1 MEALNLRSALERNG
15 ATLDESQ
22 IKFVSAIEN
31 EMNERAKKQE
41 ETYSASLQEALRSVV
56 GAQAKNEKGETV
68 TVADQLRSLAEGLE
82 KVEKNNVRNLSNV
95 EKFQLRKMVKDQH
108 KDICDAI
115 RNGNDF
121 EITFNAK
128 RTAAMFTAASAVS
141 NAEGVDLPLNEN
153 FLFESD
159 IAKIR
164 YPENFILNVIS
175 NQQVAKV
182 PQQIIKNEQATEEGA
197 VAVVDEGGTKPL
209 TSDTF
214 VRTLTLRKKYAARIE
229 WTEEFELDNEM
240 LYSEV
245 LALFEEKVVRAWN
258 NGLIDI
264 IVDNGTAYTSS
275 VMDGTLVI
283 PDNGLAVIACQS
295 VINGMN
301 FNADTVLM
309 HPSDIVTTMFTQD
322 TEGNSR
328 LLPYMQ
334 NGAINGMT
342 VVSSNAITQG
352 TAIVMDSS
360 VYREWHSDFILRFG
374 TYNDQFI
381 KNEKS
386 AIGEVFSI
394 LRIAVNNLP
403 GVMAIDLDAVKAS
416 LLIAEP
422 SV

>member
-1 MEALNLRSALERNG
+1 
-15 ATLDESQ
+15 
-22 IKFVSAIEN
+22 
-31 EMNERAKKQE
+31 
-41 ETYSASLQEALRSVV
+41 
-56 GAQAKNEKGETV
+56 
-68 TVADQLRSLAEGLE
+68 
-82 KVEKNNVRNLSNV
+82 
-95 EKFQLRKMVKDQH
+95 MVKEQH

-128 RTAAMFTAASAVS
+128 RTAAMFTAATAVS

-334 NGAINGMT
+334 NGAINGMR

>member
-1 MEALNLRSALERNG
+1 MEALNLRSALEKNG
-15 ATLDESQ
+15 ATLDENQ

-41 ETYSASLQEALRSVV
+41 ELYSTSLTEALRSVV

-108 KDICDAI
+108 KDICEAI
-115 RNGNDF
+115 RTGKDF
-121 EITFNAK
+121 EISFNAK
-128 RTAAMFTAASAVS
+128 RSAAMFTAETAVS

-153 FLFESD
+153 YAFESD

-182 PQQIIKNEQATEEGA
+182 PQQIIKNEQATDEGA
-197 VAVVDEGGTKPL
+197 VAVVAEGGTKPL

-214 VRTLTLRKKYAARIE
+214 VRTLTLRKKYAGRIE
-229 WTEEFELDNEM
+229 WTEEFEIDNEM

-258 NGLIDI
+258 NGIIDI
-264 IVDNGTAYTSS
+264 VVDNGTAYTTS

-301 FNADTVLM
+301 FNADVVLM

-334 NGAINGMT
+334 NGAINGMR

-386 AIGEVFSI
+386 AIGEIFSI

>member
-1 MEALNLRSALERNG
+1 MEALNLRSALEKGG
-15 ATLDESQ
+15 ATLDENQ

-41 ETYSASLQEALRSVV
+41 EAYSTSLTEALRSVL
-56 GAQAKNEKGETV
+56 GAQEKNEKGEIV
-68 TVADQLRSLAEGLE
+68 TVAEQLRNLAEGLE
-82 KVEKNNVRNLSNV
+82 KVEKNNVRQLSNV
-95 EKFQLRKMVKDQH
+95 EKFQLRKVVKEKH
-108 KDICDAI
+108 ADICDAI
-115 RNGNDF
+115 RNGKDL
-121 EITFNAK
+121 EISFSAK
-128 RTAAMFTAASAVS
+128 RAAAKFTAATAVS
-141 NAEGVDLPLNEN
+141 NDTGVLLPLNEN
-153 FLFESD
+153 YEFESD

-164 YPENFILNVIS
+164 YPENFILDVIS

-182 PQQIIKNEQATEEGA
+182 PQQIIKNEQATAEGA
-197 VAVVDEGGTKPL
+197 VALVAEGGTKPL

-214 VRTLTLRKKYAARIE
+214 IRTLTLRKKYAARIE
-229 WTEEFELDNEM
+229 WTEEFEMDNEM
-240 LYSEV
+240 LYSEI
-245 LALFEEKVVRAWN
+245 LAMFEEKVVRFWN
-258 NGLIDI
+258 NGLIGT
-264 IVDNGTAYTSS
+264 IVSNGTAYTTS
-275 VMDGTLVI
+275 VMDDTLVI

-334 NGAINGMT
+334 NGQINGMR
-342 VVSSNAITQG
+342 VVSSNAITLG

-386 AIGEVFSI
+386 AVGEVFSI
-394 LRIAVNNLP
+394 LRIAKNNLP
-403 GVMAIDLDAVKAS
+403 GVMAVTLSTVRAS
-416 LLIAEP
+416 LLKP
-422 SV
+422 

>member
-1 MEALNLRSALERNG
+1 MEKFNLRSALEKNG
-15 ATLDESQ
+15 AALDESQ
-22 IKFVSAIEN
+22 IKFVSAFEN
-31 EMNERAKKQE
+31 ALEERTKAQDE
-41 ETYSASLQEALRSVV
+41 AYSTSMTQALRSVL
-56 GAQAKNEKGETV
+56 GAETKDATGNVV
-68 TVADQLRSLAEGLE
+68 TIAEQIKSIAESLE
-82 KVEKNNVRNLSNV
+82 KVEKNNVRNLSNT
-95 EKFQLRKMVKDQH
+95 EKFQLRKTIKKQH
-108 KDICDAI
+108 AEICDAI
-115 RNGNDF
+115 RSGKDL
-121 EITFNAK
+121 EINFSAK
-128 RTAAMFTAASAVS
+128 RSAAMYTADTAVS
-141 NAEGVDLPLNEN
+141 NDAGVDFPLNEN
-153 FLFESD
+153 FEFESE

-182 PQQIIKNEQATEEGA
+182 PQQIIKNEQATAEGA
-197 VAVVDEGGTKPL
+197 VQVVDEGGTKPL
-209 TSDTF
+209 VSDTF

-240 LYSEV
+240 LYNEI
-245 LALFEEKVVRAWN
+245 LMMFEEKVVRFWN

-264 IVDNGTAYTSS
+264 IIDNGTPYTTS
-275 VMDGTLVI
+275 VLDGTLVV
-283 PDNGLAVIACQS
+283 PDNGLAVIAAQS

-309 HPSDIVTTMFTQD
+309 NPADIVSTMFTQD

-334 NGAINGMT
+334 NGQINGMT
-342 VVSSNAITQG
+342 VFSSNAIEIG
-352 TAIVMDSS
+352 TAIVMDST
-360 VYREWHSDFILRFG
+360 VYRELHSNFILRFG

-403 GVMAIDLDAVKAS
+403 GVMAIDLDAVKAA
-416 LLIAEP
+416 LLKD
-422 SV
+422 